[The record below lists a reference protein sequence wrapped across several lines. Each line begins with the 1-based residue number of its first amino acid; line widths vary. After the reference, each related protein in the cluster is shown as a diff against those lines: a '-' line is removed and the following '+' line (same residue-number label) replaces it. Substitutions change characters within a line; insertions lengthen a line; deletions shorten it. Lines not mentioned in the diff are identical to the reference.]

1 MKRLLIANRGEI
13 AVRIARAARELS
25 VETVAVYND
34 SDETSLH
41 RWHADYAV
49 RLAGEELATTY
60 LNSQLLV
67 RVALACDC
75 DAVHPGYGFL
85 SESVIFAEAVRKAG
99 IIFVGPANETIRL
112 LGNKLN
118 AKRLLAEQGIPVVAG
133 SLQAVTTTDEI
144 TPRRYPILL
153 KAAHGGGGRGI
164 RIVNRSDDLNEALV
178 ACQREAKAYFGNDE
192 LLWEELVVKPRH
204 IEVQIIGDQHGNI
217 AHLYERDCSLQRRY
231 QKIIEEAPSCYLNSE
246 QRQHLG
252 QLAVKIAKAVGYS
265 NAGTVE
271 FICASPDECYFMEVN
286 TRIQVEH
293 PVTEMITG
301 IDLIKEQLQI
311 AMGKPLSF
319 SQHEITVH
327 GHAIE
332 TRINCEDPQA
342 NFTPCPAEIGEVQF
356 PSGAFTRVDSHIYQG
371 YHVPRTF
378 DSLLAKLC
386 CWGRDRNEAITR
398 MNRALSEFYIGGIRT
413 TAPFH
418 QRLLAHKDFIAS
430 NFSTDF
436 VGQLSL
442 EEAPLTAD
450 NAKLTTILAN
460 VHR

>member
-13 AVRIARAARELS
+13 AVRIARAARELAI
-25 VETVAVYND
+25 ETVAVYND
-34 SDETSLH
+34 SDDASLH
-41 RWHADYAV
+41 RWQADYAV

-60 LNSQLLV
+60 LDGQLLV
-67 RVALACDC
+67 RVAVTCAC

-85 SESVIFAEAVRKAG
+85 AESAVFAETVRDAG
-99 IIFVGPANETIRL
+99 LIFVGPANGTIRL

-118 AKRLLAEQGIPVVAG
+118 AKQLLAERGIPVVAG
-133 SLQAVTTTDEI
+133 ALQAVTTTDDI
-144 TPRRYPILL
+144 KPRRYPILL

-164 RIVNRSDDLNEALV
+164 RVVNRASDLDQAFTT
-178 ACQREAKAYFGNDE
+178 CRREAEAYFGNGE
-192 LLWEELVVKPRH
+192 LLWEELVENPRH

-217 AHLYERDCSLQRRY
+217 VHLYERDCSLQRRY
-231 QKIIEEAPSCYLNSE
+231 QKIIEEAPSCYLNDE
-246 QRQHLG
+246 QRQSIG
-252 QLAVKIAKAVGYS
+252 QLAVQIAKAVGYD

-271 FICASPDECYFMEVN
+271 FICANPDECYFMEVN

-301 IDLIKEQLQI
+301 IDLIKEQLRI
-311 AMGKPLSF
+311 AMGEPLSF
-319 SQHEITVH
+319 AQQDVVLH

-342 NFTPCPAEIGEVQF
+342 NFAPCPAEISEVQF
-356 PSGAFTRVDSHIYQG
+356 PGGAFTRVDSHIYRG
-371 YHVPRTF
+371 YRVPRTF

-398 MNRALSEFYIGGIRT
+398 MNRALSELYIRGVQT

-418 QRLLAHKDFIAS
+418 QRVLATKDFIDG
-430 NFSTDF
+430 NFATDF
-436 VGQLSL
+436 VEQLSL
-442 EEAPLTAD
+442 QSAPLTAD
-450 NAKLTTILAN
+450 NAKLAAIIAN
-460 VHR
+460 VRQ

>member
-13 AVRIARAARELS
+13 SVRIARAARELS
-25 VETVAVYND
+25 IETVAVYND
-34 SDETSLH
+34 SDESSSH
-41 RWHADYAV
+41 RWQADYAV

-60 LNSQLLV
+60 LDSQLLV
-67 RVALACDC
+67 RVALACQC

-85 SESVIFAEAVRKAG
+85 SESVIFAEAVRAAG

-133 SLQAVTTTDEI
+133 ALQAVTTIDEI
-144 TPRRYPILL
+144 NPRRYPILL

-164 RIVNRSDDLNEALV
+164 RIVNQADDLNEALV
-178 ACQREAKAYFGNDE
+178 ACQREAENYFANGE
-192 LLWEELVVKPRH
+192 LLWEELIIKPRH

-231 QKIIEEAPSCYLNSE
+231 QKIIEEAPSCYLNDD
-246 QRQHLG
+246 QRQHIG
-252 QLAVKIAKAVGYS
+252 QLAVKIAKTVGYH

-311 AMGKPLSF
+311 ARGEPLSF
-319 SQHEITVH
+319 SQQEITVH

-332 TRINCEDPQA
+332 ARINCEDPQA
-342 NFTPCPAEIGEVQF
+342 NFTPCPAEIGEIHF
-356 PSGAFTRVDSHIYQG
+356 PDGAFTRIDSHIYRG
-371 YHVPRTF
+371 YCVPRTF

-386 CWGRDRNEAITR
+386 CWGRDRKEAIAR
-398 MNRALSEFYIGGIRT
+398 INRALSELYLEGIRT
-413 TAPFH
+413 TTPFH
-418 QRLLAHKDFIAS
+418 QRLLAHKDFIAG

-436 VGQLSL
+436 VGQLSWESASL
-442 EEAPLTAD
+442 ATD
-450 NAKLTTILAN
+450 SAKLATMIAN
-460 VHR
+460 VR

>member
-25 VETVAVYND
+25 IETVAVYSD
-34 SDETSLH
+34 SDDSSSH
-41 RWHADYAV
+41 RWQADYAV

-60 LNSQLLV
+60 LDSKLLV
-67 RVALACDC
+67 QVAIDCRC

-85 SESVIFAEAVRKAG
+85 SESAIFAEAMGNAG
-99 IIFVGPANETIRL
+99 ITFVGPTHETIGL

-133 SLQAVTTTDEI
+133 ALQVVTTIDQI
-144 TPRRYPILL
+144 KPQRYPILL

-164 RIVNRSDDLNEALV
+164 RIVNQANDLNDALV
-178 ACQREAKAYFGNDE
+178 ACQREAKAYFGNGE
-192 LLWEELVVKPRH
+192 LLWEELVVRPRH
-204 IEVQIIGDQHGNI
+204 IEVQIIGDQHGNVV
-217 AHLYERDCSLQRRY
+217 HLYERDCSLQRRY
-231 QKIIEEAPSCYLNSE
+231 QKIIEEAPSCYLNDE
-246 QRQHLG
+246 QRQSIG
-252 QLAVKIAKAVGYS
+252 QLAVRIAKAVGYT

-311 AMGKPLSF
+311 ARGEPLSF
-319 SQHEITVH
+319 SQQDITVH

-342 NFTPCPAEIGEVQF
+342 NFTPCPAEIGEVRF
-356 PSGAFTRVDSHIYQG
+356 PDGAFTRVDSHIYRG
-371 YHVPRTF
+371 YRVPRSF

-386 CWGRDRNEAITR
+386 CWGRNRDEAIAR
-398 MNRALSEFYIGGIRT
+398 MNRALSELYIEGVQT

-418 QRLLAHKDFIAS
+418 QRLLTNKEFIAG

-442 EEAPLTAD
+442 ETAPLTVD
-450 NAKLTTILAN
+450 NAKLATIVAN
-460 VHR
+460 IH